1 MLNLFDLYLV
11 KGILYIVRLI
21 LIFYLLFLFCN
32 LIKMWN
38 VNVFVE
44 IIYWMLNDFICEVSN
59 FV

>member
-59 FV
+59 FI